1 MTKVTFLPRGRNS
14 KARRKLKQDAFYARK
29 RLEYINKAE
38 AEGDCGPP
46 DPRNGIPEHIHF
58 MEKKLVKIIT
68 SPSLPRDHEKEEIA
82 PKDDVM
88 FRVVNHAHQRNPKKK
103 W

>member
-1 MTKVTFLPRGRNS
+1 
-14 KARRKLKQDAFYARK
+14 
-29 RLEYINKAE
+29 
-38 AEGDCGPP
+38 
-46 DPRNGIPEHIHF
+46 